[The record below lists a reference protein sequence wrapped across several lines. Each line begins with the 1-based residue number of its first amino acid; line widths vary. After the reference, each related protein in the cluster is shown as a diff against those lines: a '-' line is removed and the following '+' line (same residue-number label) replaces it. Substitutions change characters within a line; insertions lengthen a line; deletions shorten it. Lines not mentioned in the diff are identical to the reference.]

1 MKTNTFIQVLLHKQW
16 LYSSSTTLHI
26 LTNPITN
33 NSIKF
38 PLEKMV
44 VSDLEIIK
52 LLSSAYT
59 PSNQQIKEF
68 GYTDLYIEKF
78 NDVTRKRHVKVF
90 I

>member
-1 MKTNTFIQVLLHKQW
+1 
-16 LYSSSTTLHI
+16 
-26 LTNPITN
+26 
-33 NSIKF
+33 
-38 PLEKMV
+38 MV